1 MVLFIYDLYEIFL
14 NVNFHLSYLCFTS
27 FPNAVQTAKM
37 TKKKKPRF
45 GAIPGLNLPKK
56 IHESAKPTPRPAR
69 SVVKEHDQQ
78 PKACYKSFGE
88 LCQRITGLKTLKGWK
103 SKRLSDRLILK
114 KTVEPFL
121 LPEVEIMIDD
131 SLAYNVKAFACF
143 LLEDHPL
150 YVTHRRSVR
159 NISVCEV
166 VRELE
171 CYKFCCGVEASE
183 LTSQLFH
190 HVIPINEDPLHAC
203 EQGEQFLNKSFWR
216 SKDCHLMCE
225 KEVGEGAFPQCLEY
239 LVSSER
245 P

>member
-1 MVLFIYDLYEIFL
+1 MTVL
-14 NVNFHLSYLCFTS
+14 HT
-27 FPNAVQTAKM
+27 
-37 TKKKKPRF
+37 
-45 GAIPGLNLPKK
+45 
-56 IHESAKPTPRPAR
+56 
-69 SVVKEHDQQ
+69 
-78 PKACYKSFGE
+78 
-88 LCQRITGLKTLKGWK
+88 
-103 SKRLSDRLILK
+103 
-114 KTVEPFL
+114 
-121 LPEVEIMIDD
+121 
-131 SLAYNVKAFACF
+131 AFACF
-143 LLEDHPL
+143 LPEDHPL
-150 YVTHRRSVR
+150 FVTHRRSVR
-159 NISVCEV
+159 NISVCEI

-203 EQGEQFLNKSFWR
+203 EQGEQFLNKTFWR